1 LLEKSNE
8 LLSLVH
14 SREPELLKIGVGG
27 VHNKESFDMKFEKG
41 AFLSTNLYKLYL
53 SRPENYQK
61 IIELEFFMELL
72 ISLFVILFLVGA
84 ISFLKPS
91 KKMKA
96 LSEVRMSAA
105 KEGFKIGSTN
115 ELRKKFKNWSPQ
127 VAIYQIK
134 NSSNHKNLHYLKIEN
149 KLKLYEPISFKYEK
163 QFQIVEENISKLP
176 SSVLEII
183 FYQSNIAIVWN
194 EMLGIKEL
202 LKIKE
207 ALQKI

>member
-1 LLEKSNE
+1 
-8 LLSLVH
+8 
-14 SREPELLKIGVGG
+14 
-27 VHNKESFDMKFEKG
+27 
-41 AFLSTNLYKLYL
+41 
-53 SRPENYQK
+53 
-61 IIELEFFMELL
+61 MELF

-149 KLKLYEPISFKYEK
+149 KLKLYEPISFKYDN
-163 QFQIVEENISKLP
+163 QFQIVEEKISQLP

-202 LKIKE
+202 VKIKE
-207 ALQKI
+207 AVLKI

>member
-1 LLEKSNE
+1 
-8 LLSLVH
+8 
-14 SREPELLKIGVGG
+14 
-27 VHNKESFDMKFEKG
+27 
-41 AFLSTNLYKLYL
+41 
-53 SRPENYQK
+53 
-61 IIELEFFMELL
+61 MELL

-96 LSEVRMSAA
+96 LSQVRMSAA

-115 ELRKKFKNWSPQ
+115 ELRNKFKNWSPQ

-134 NSSNHKNLHYLKIEN
+134 NTSDHKNLHYLRIDN
-149 KLKLYEPISFKYEK
+149 RLKLYEPISFKYEK
-163 QFQIVEENISKLP
+163 QFQIVEEKISKLP

-194 EMLGIKEL
+194 EMLGIEEL
-202 LKIKE
+202 LKIKNAVLE
-207 ALQKI
+207 I

>member
-1 LLEKSNE
+1 M
-8 LLSLVH
+8 
-14 SREPELLKIGVGG
+14 
-27 VHNKESFDMKFEKG
+27 ESF
-41 AFLSTNLYKLYL
+41 
-53 SRPENYQK
+53 
-61 IIELEFFMELL
+61 

-91 KKMKA
+91 KKMKV

-149 KLKLYEPISFKYEK
+149 KLKLYEPISFKYDN
-163 QFQIVEENISKLP
+163 QFQIVEEKISQLP

-194 EMLGIKEL
+194 EMLGIREL
-202 LKIKE
+202 LEIKE
-207 ALQKI
+207 AVLKI

>member
-1 LLEKSNE
+1 
-8 LLSLVH
+8 
-14 SREPELLKIGVGG
+14 
-27 VHNKESFDMKFEKG
+27 
-41 AFLSTNLYKLYL
+41 
-53 SRPENYQK
+53 
-61 IIELEFFMELL
+61 MELF

-96 LSEVRMSAA
+96 LSAVRMSAA

-149 KLKLYEPISFKYEK
+149 KLKLYEPISFKYDN
-163 QFQIVEENISKLP
+163 QFQIVEEKISQLP

-194 EMLGIKEL
+194 EMLGIREL
-202 LKIKE
+202 LEIKE
-207 ALQKI
+207 AVLKI

>member
-1 LLEKSNE
+1 
-8 LLSLVH
+8 
-14 SREPELLKIGVGG
+14 
-27 VHNKESFDMKFEKG
+27 
-41 AFLSTNLYKLYL
+41 
-53 SRPENYQK
+53 
-61 IIELEFFMELL
+61 MELL
-72 ISLFVILFLVGA
+72 ISLFAILFLIGA
-84 ISFLKPS
+84 ISFLRPS

-96 LSEVRMSAA
+96 LSAVRMLAS

-134 NSSNHKNLHYLKIEN
+134 NTSDHKNLHYLRIKNE
-149 KLKLYEPISFKYEK
+149 LKLYEPISFKYEK
-163 QFQIVEENISKLP
+163 QFQIVEEKISKLP

-207 ALQKI
+207 AVLKI

>member
-1 LLEKSNE
+1 
-8 LLSLVH
+8 
-14 SREPELLKIGVGG
+14 
-27 VHNKESFDMKFEKG
+27 
-41 AFLSTNLYKLYL
+41 
-53 SRPENYQK
+53 
-61 IIELEFFMELL
+61 MELF

-134 NSSNHKNLHYLKIEN
+134 NSSDHKNLHYLKIEN
-149 KLKLYEPISFKYEK
+149 KLKLYEPISFKYEE
-163 QFQIVEENISKLP
+163 QFQIVEEKISQLP

-194 EMLGIKEL
+194 EMLGIREL
-202 LKIKE
+202 LEIKE
-207 ALQKI
+207 AVLKI

>member
-1 LLEKSNE
+1 
-8 LLSLVH
+8 
-14 SREPELLKIGVGG
+14 
-27 VHNKESFDMKFEKG
+27 
-41 AFLSTNLYKLYL
+41 
-53 SRPENYQK
+53 
-61 IIELEFFMELL
+61 MELF

-149 KLKLYEPISFKYEK
+149 KLKLYEPISFKYDN
-163 QFQIVEENISKLP
+163 QFQIVEEKISQLP

-207 ALQKI
+207 AILKI

>member
-1 LLEKSNE
+1 
-8 LLSLVH
+8 
-14 SREPELLKIGVGG
+14 
-27 VHNKESFDMKFEKG
+27 
-41 AFLSTNLYKLYL
+41 
-53 SRPENYQK
+53 
-61 IIELEFFMELL
+61 MELF

-96 LSEVRMSAA
+96 LSAVRMLAA

-134 NSSNHKNLHYLKIEN
+134 NSSDHKNLHYLRIEN
-149 KLKLYEPISFKYEK
+149 KLKLYEPISFKYEQ
-163 QFQIVEENISKLP
+163 QFQIVEEKISQLP

-194 EMLGIKEL
+194 EMLGIREL
-202 LKIKE
+202 LEIKE
-207 ALQKI
+207 AVLKI

>member
-1 LLEKSNE
+1 
-8 LLSLVH
+8 
-14 SREPELLKIGVGG
+14 
-27 VHNKESFDMKFEKG
+27 
-41 AFLSTNLYKLYL
+41 
-53 SRPENYQK
+53 
-61 IIELEFFMELL
+61 MELF
-72 ISLFVILFLVGA
+72 ISLFAILFLVGA

-96 LSEVRMSAA
+96 LSAVRMSAA

-134 NSSNHKNLHYLKIEN
+134 NSSDHKNLHYLRIEN
-149 KLKLYEPISFKYEK
+149 KLKLYKPISFKYEK
-163 QFQIVEENISKLP
+163 QYQIVEEKISELP

-194 EMLGIKEL
+194 EMLGIEEL

-207 ALQKI
+207 AVLNI

>member
-1 LLEKSNE
+1 
-8 LLSLVH
+8 
-14 SREPELLKIGVGG
+14 
-27 VHNKESFDMKFEKG
+27 
-41 AFLSTNLYKLYL
+41 
-53 SRPENYQK
+53 
-61 IIELEFFMELL
+61 MELL

-96 LSEVRMSAA
+96 LSTVRMSAS

-115 ELRKKFKNWSPQ
+115 ELKTKFKNWSPQ

-134 NSSNHKNLHYLKIEN
+134 NTSDHKNLHYLRIEN
-149 KLKLYEPISFKYEK
+149 KLKLYDPISFKYDK
-163 QFQIVEENISKLP
+163 QFQIVEEKISKLP

-194 EMLGIKEL
+194 EMHGIEEL
-202 LKIKE
+202 RKIKNAVLKI
-207 ALQKI
+207 

>member
-1 LLEKSNE
+1 
-8 LLSLVH
+8 
-14 SREPELLKIGVGG
+14 
-27 VHNKESFDMKFEKG
+27 
-41 AFLSTNLYKLYL
+41 
-53 SRPENYQK
+53 
-61 IIELEFFMELL
+61 MELF

-96 LSEVRMSAA
+96 LSEVRMSAS

-149 KLKLYEPISFKYEK
+149 KLKLYEPISFKYDN
-163 QFQIVEENISKLP
+163 QFQIVEEKISQLP

-207 ALQKI
+207 AVLKI

>member
-1 LLEKSNE
+1 
-8 LLSLVH
+8 
-14 SREPELLKIGVGG
+14 
-27 VHNKESFDMKFEKG
+27 
-41 AFLSTNLYKLYL
+41 
-53 SRPENYQK
+53 
-61 IIELEFFMELL
+61 MELF

-115 ELRKKFKNWSPQ
+115 ELRQKFKNWSPQ

-149 KLKLYEPISFKYEK
+149 KLKLYEPISFKYDN
-163 QFQIVEENISKLP
+163 QFQIVEEKISQLP

-202 LKIKE
+202 LEIKE
-207 ALQKI
+207 AVLKI